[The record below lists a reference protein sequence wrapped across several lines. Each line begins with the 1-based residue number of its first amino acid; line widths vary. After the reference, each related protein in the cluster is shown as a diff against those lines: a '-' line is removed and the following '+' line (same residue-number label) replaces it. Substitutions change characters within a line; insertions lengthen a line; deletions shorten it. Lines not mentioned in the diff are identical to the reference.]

1 MLGGLDLAKELL
13 AAHRIV
19 EIIVASEKIPADRVR
34 ALEAVYLLLAKRA
47 TGREA
52 RPSLAATISRPAS

>member
-1 MLGGLDLAKELL
+1 MLGGLDLVKELL

-34 ALEAVYLLLAKRA
+34 ALEAVYPPSSE
-47 TGREA
+47 TGYRTGG
-52 RPSLAATISRPAS
+52 RPTLAATISRPAS